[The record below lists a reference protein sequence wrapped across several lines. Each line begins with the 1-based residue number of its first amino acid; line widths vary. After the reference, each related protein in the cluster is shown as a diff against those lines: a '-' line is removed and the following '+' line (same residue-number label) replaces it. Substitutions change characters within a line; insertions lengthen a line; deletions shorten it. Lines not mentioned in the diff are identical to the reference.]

1 MTNQLFTPMSIANKT
16 FKNRVVCAPHWTN
29 FNPSASYTQR
39 YIDYLSA
46 RAEGGAGWVV
56 TEPMGTTQNSRAEIV
71 EGLRGWDPEVIP
83 NWKQLTERIHSFG
96 SKISITIGHAGRNAS
111 WTETGQP
118 SWAPSPDPS
127 VITREIPK
135 EISQKEIAL
144 LIERISVIAQNAMAA
159 GFDAIEIQ
167 VTADYLFGSFLSP
180 LTNYRTDQY
189 GGSLENRMRALRE
202 ALQLVREKV
211 GDKLLIGFRIS
222 ADHMVKGGLT
232 KEESAEVIRIL
243 KEEGILDFVSI
254 IVGSYYSL
262 SAITPAMGGP
272 IGLAVDAAKYVRDV
286 ACLPVVVAGRI
297 PTPEHAEEVIAGE
310 NADFVA
316 FARPFIADPNW
327 PNKFLA
333 GKSETIYPCLYCNQ
347 QCVTRLSQKLPLS
360 CVQNPSAGKEKL
372 LEISNLSSLNERHI
386 CVIGGGPAGIE
397 AAISLRKAGFAIT
410 LIEQSQRLGGR
421 LLLAAEIPGRQEWL
435 NVIKPRIAVLEEL
448 KIEVRLETEADSKL
462 LDEIKP
468 DGVIFAVGAKPWKSP
483 QYRGEMNSGLFSKL
497 NGSEFSTMDDLIDA
511 PPRNKDIALID
522 ETGKRSIV
530 ALVDWLLEL
539 GNQVSV
545 VTSFPYLGYPAMVL
559 SQEWA
564 IARDTFKKDGITI
577 YPFTKVT
584 EIDDRGAINVLNV
597 LSGLPENLGKFDQI
611 VLAFGDESKN
621 LKFIESYQHWKI
633 GDCASPRDIGAA
645 LSDGQR
651 IANIVKEHFVNG
663 VN

>member
-1 MTNQLFTPMSIANKT
+1 
-16 FKNRVVCAPHWTN
+16 
-29 FNPSASYTQR
+29 
-39 YIDYLSA
+39 
-46 RAEGGAGWVV
+46 
-56 TEPMGTTQNSRAEIV
+56 
-71 EGLRGWDPEVIP
+71 
-83 NWKQLTERIHSFG
+83 
-96 SKISITIGHAGRNAS
+96 
-111 WTETGQP
+111 
-118 SWAPSPDPS
+118 
-127 VITREIPK
+127 
-135 EISQKEIAL
+135 
-144 LIERISVIAQNAMAA
+144 
-159 GFDAIEIQ
+159 
-167 VTADYLFGSFLSP
+167 
-180 LTNYRTDQY
+180 
-189 GGSLENRMRALRE
+189 
-202 ALQLVREKV
+202 
-211 GDKLLIGFRIS
+211 
-222 ADHMVKGGLT
+222 MVKGGLT
-232 KEESAEVIRIL
+232 KEESAQVIKIL
-243 KEEGILDFVSI
+243 KEEGVLDFVSI

-272 IGLAVDAAKYVRDV
+272 IGLAVEAANYVRDI
-286 ACLPVVVAGRI
+286 AGLPVVVAGRI
-297 PTPEHAEEVIAGE
+297 PTPEHAEEVIASE
-310 NADFVA
+310 KADFVA

-372 LEISNLSSLNERHI
+372 LEISNQSSLNKKHI

-410 LIEQSQRLGGR
+410 LIEKSQRLGGR

-448 KIEVRLETEADSKL
+448 EIEVRLETEADSKL
-462 LDEIKP
+462 LDAINP

-497 NGSEFSTMDDLIDA
+497 NGSEFSTIDDLIDA
-511 PPRNKDIALID
+511 PPRNKNIVLID
-522 ETGKRSIV
+522 ETGRRSVV

-564 IARDTFKKDGITI
+564 IARDTFKKDGITVH
-577 YPFTKVT
+577 PFTKVT
-584 EIDDRGAINVLNV
+584 EIDDSGAINVLNV
-597 LSGLPENLGKFDQI
+597 LSGLPENLGKFDQM
-611 VLAFGDESKN
+611 VLAFGDESRN
-621 LKFIESYQHWKI
+621 LSFIENYQHWKV

-651 IANIVKEHFVNG
+651 VANIVKEHFMSG
-663 VN
+663 VK

>member
-1 MTNQLFTPMSIANKT
+1 MTHQLFTPMSIANKT
-16 FKNRVVCAPHWTN
+16 FKNRVVCAPHWTS

-71 EGLRGWDPEVIP
+71 EGLSGWDPEVIP
-83 NWKQLTERIHSFG
+83 NWQQLTDRIHSFG
-96 SKISITIGHAGRNAS
+96 SKISMTIGHAGRNAS

-118 SWAPSPDPS
+118 SWAPSADPS
-127 VITREIPK
+127 VISREIPK
-135 EISQKEIAL
+135 EISHKEIAL
-144 LIERISVIAQNAMAA
+144 LSERISVIAQNAMRA

-180 LTNYRTDQY
+180 LTNYRTDKY
-189 GGSLENRMRALRE
+189 GGSLENRMRALQE
-202 ALQLVREKV
+202 ALTLVREKV
-211 GDKLLIGFRIS
+211 GDKVLIGFRIS

-232 KEESAEVIRIL
+232 KEESAEVIRKL
-243 KEEGILDFVSI
+243 KEAGILDFVSI

-286 ACLPVVVAGRI
+286 AGLPVVVAGRI
-297 PTPEHAEEVIAGE
+297 PTPEHAEEVIAGK

-360 CVQNPSAGKEKL
+360 CVQNPNAGKERL
-372 LEISNLSSLNERHI
+372 LEITHVSALSKKHI
-386 CVIGGGPAGIE
+386 CVVGGGPAGIE
-397 AAISLRKAGFAIT
+397 AAISLRKAGFAVT
-410 LIEQSQRLGGR
+410 LVEQSEKLGGR
-421 LLLAAEIPGRQEWL
+421 LLLAAGIPGREEWL
-435 NVIKPRIAVLEEL
+435 NVIKPRIVVLDEL
-448 KIEVRLETEADSKL
+448 KAEVRLSTKADSKL
-462 LDEIKP
+462 LDEINP
-468 DGVIFAVGAKPWKSP
+468 DGVVFAVGAKPWKLP
-483 QYRGEMNSGLFSKL
+483 QYRGEMNAGLFTKLDSK
-497 NGSEFSTMDDLIDA
+497 NFSTVDDLIDS
-511 PPRNKDIALID
+511 PPRNKTIALID
-522 ETGKRSIV
+522 ETGRRSVV
-530 ALVDWLLEL
+530 ALVDWLLGM
-539 GNQVSV
+539 GNKVSV
-545 VTSFPYLGYPAMVL
+545 VTSFPYLGYPAMLL

-564 IARDTFKKDGITI
+564 IARDTFKKDGISI
-577 YPFTKVT
+577 YPFSKVT
-584 EIDDRGAINVLNV
+584 EIDDSGEIKVLNV
-597 LSGLPENLGKFDQI
+597 LSGLPENLGKFDQT
-611 VLAFGDESKN
+611 VLAFGDESTDLSFVEN
-621 LKFIESYQHWKI
+621 YQNWKV

-651 IANIVKEHFVNG
+651 IANIVKDHFANG
-663 VN
+663 AN